1 MTWTLAQ
8 RLFLLCY
15 SLEKEKFE
23 LADHNGRGAVL
34 RAAALA
40 ELSLDG
46 KLTTVSG
53 NKVVRS
59 PGQPPS
65 DPFLADVWN
74 DVSADEPQRWLPL
87 VHHKAHTAQEPVRA
101 QLAATDTITVR
112 RHKRL
117 GVLPVDRVTLDD
129 TGPVVALRDGLRD
142 AVLSGAGQAARLPL
156 PDAVTA
162 VFAAEVEMNSVFTR
176 TDRREH
182 KETFATLAVRVD
194 DALPGLRRAL
204 HDTYLSNQVTGGG

>member
-1 MTWTLAQ
+1 MTQTLAQ

-15 SLEKEKFE
+15 SFDKGKFE

-40 ELSLDG
+40 ELTLDG

-53 NKVVRS
+53 KIVRS

-74 DVSADEPQRWLPL
+74 DVPPDKPRRWLPL
-87 VHHKAHTAQEPVRA
+87 VHHKAHTAQEPVRD
-101 QLAATDTITVR
+101 QLAATGTITVR

-129 TGPVVALRDGLRD
+129 TGPVVALRDELRD
-142 AVLSGAGQAARLPL
+142 TVLSGADRAARLPL

-176 TDRREH
+176 TERRAH
-182 KETFATLAVRVD
+182 KEAFTTLTARVD
-194 DALPGLRRAL
+194 DALPGLRKAL